1 MKQGKIGMS
10 FRHAPGK
17 FLVIG
22 RFLEKIVSALLPF
35 LTMLVSA
42 RFIDLVLNQR
52 MEEAI
57 RDACLLGALILC
69 QRLGGNLDTWMR
81 IHQRKVLFPYLDER
95 MIGKIS
101 RIPYGFLENTEI
113 QDALERVS
121 KDPEEVLNGVLESG
135 FSMVCF
141 LISNGCLVVWLI
153 TQAPVWISPVIV
165 VLLVG
170 FGFFA
175 VKGGQKQ
182 YEAKKEV
189 TLGKRKAAYAE
200 EILGNR
206 DAANERVL
214 FGFGDWVNGIF
225 LKERQTARLRE
236 RKARRWWFIGMNMGG
251 FLAIALSILVIFA
264 LIFPVVQGNTSVG
277 VFVSLV
283 TSFMAMAQS
292 LTWQLPGMLKEMEQ
306 GRQLLGDMKRILE
319 LPEYEEKPDS
329 SAALSFESLEFSHV
343 SFHYPNTEAMVLK
356 DMCFRIEKG
365 HHYAFV
371 GRNGCGKSTIV
382 KLILRLYEPDSG
394 EILLNGQKIE
404 TFSREQVWKLFGVL
418 VSARFIDLVLNQ
430 RMEEAIRDACLLGA
444 LILCQR
450 LGGNLDTWMRIHQRK
465 VLFPY
470 LDERMIGK
478 ISRIPYGFLE
488 NTEIQDALERVSKDP
503 EEVLNGVL
511 ESGFSMV
518 CFLISNGC
526 LVVWLITQAP
536 VWISPVIVVL
546 LVGFGFFAVKGGQK
560 QYEAKKEVTLGKRKA
575 AYAEEILGN
584 RDAANERVLFGFGDW
599 VNGIF
604 LKERQTA
611 RLRERKARRWW
622 FIGMNMGGF
631 LAIALSI
638 LVIFALIFPVVQ
650 GNTSVGVFV
659 SLVTS
664 FMAMAQSLTWQLPGM
679 LKEMEQGRQLLG
691 DMKRILELPEYE
703 EKPDSSAALSFESL
717 EFSHVSFHYPNTEA
731 MVLKDMC
738 FRIEKGHHYAFVG
751 RNGCGKSTIVK
762 LILRLYEPDS
772 GEILLNGQ
780 KIETFSREQVWK
792 LFGVL
797 FQDYAKYPVSVA
809 DNIAPGADAGQRAK
823 IAKAAETSELD
834 NVLEKLPKGMDTVL
848 GKITEDGVDV
858 SGGEW
863 QRIAMARLY
872 YLDAELKILDEPTA
886 AIDPVR
892 EQQIYQKFLKLYQ
905 DTTTIMITHRLGATS
920 LCDWIIAIEDGKAME
935 QGSHEDLMAKNGIYC
950 EMYETQRR
958 WYL

>member
-1 MKQGKIGMS
+1 MDNFGFLKVAAAVPHVRVADCDYNTERMAAMAEEAARRGVEIVAFPELGVTAYTCGDLLLQQTLLDAADEALERLVRATRKLPLTLIAGAPLRHGSTLYNCAVVFTQGKVLGVVPKTYIPDYGEFYENRWFASGAGISDEHIAVAGQQADFGADLTFEVNGAEFGIEICEDLWTAAPPSSQLALNGAKVIFNLSASPESVGKHAYLRQLVAQQSGRAIAAYVYCSAGFGESTTDLVFAGNAVIAENGCILHEAARFSPDEQLVVADVDIERLEFERRRNTS
-10 FRHAPGK
+10 FRANEGATENT
-17 FLVIG
+17 VIEMEIPEG
-22 RFLEKIVSALLPF
+22 LRGVALDRDIDPMPFVPKDEADRSERCEEIFRIQSHGLAQRMVHTRSEKAVVGISGGLDSTLALLVTARTFDF
-35 LTMLVSA
+35 LHLDRAGIIGITMPGFGTTDRTYNNALELMRGLGVTI
-42 RFIDLVLNQR
+42 REIP
-52 MEEAI
+52 I

-225 LKERQTARLRE
+225 LKERQIARLRE

-306 GRQLLGDMKRILE
+306 GRQLLGDMR
-319 LPEYEEKPDS
+319 
-329 SAALSFESLEFSHV
+329 
-343 SFHYPNTEAMVLK
+343 
-356 DMCFRIEKG
+356 
-365 HHYAFV
+365 
-371 GRNGCGKSTIV
+371 
-382 KLILRLYEPDSG
+382 
-394 EILLNGQKIE
+394 
-404 TFSREQVWKLFGVL
+404 
-418 VSARFIDLVLNQ
+418 
-430 RMEEAIRDACLLGA
+430 
-444 LILCQR
+444 
-450 LGGNLDTWMRIHQRK
+450 
-465 VLFPY
+465 
-470 LDERMIGK
+470 
-478 ISRIPYGFLE
+478 
-488 NTEIQDALERVSKDP
+488 
-503 EEVLNGVL
+503 
-511 ESGFSMV
+511 
-518 CFLISNGC
+518 
-526 LVVWLITQAP
+526 
-536 VWISPVIVVL
+536 
-546 LVGFGFFAVKGGQK
+546 
-560 QYEAKKEVTLGKRKA
+560 
-575 AYAEEILGN
+575 
-584 RDAANERVLFGFGDW
+584 
-599 VNGIF
+599 
-604 LKERQTA
+604 
-611 RLRERKARRWW
+611 
-622 FIGMNMGGF
+622 
-631 LAIALSI
+631 
-638 LVIFALIFPVVQ
+638 
-650 GNTSVGVFV
+650 
-659 SLVTS
+659 
-664 FMAMAQSLTWQLPGM
+664 
-679 LKEMEQGRQLLG
+679 
-691 DMKRILELPEYE
+691 RILELPEYE